1 MRHQN
6 KVRTLGRAKDQRE
19 AMIRSM
25 ATALFMHGEIKTT
38 VTRAKVLKAYAD
50 KIISFA
56 KQGDLHSRRQ
66 AARLIYDQ
74 VIPGAEEMPAPD
86 EGKKALEATVLR
98 KLFSEIAPKYTDRNG
113 GYTRIYKIGNR
124 RGDNAE
130 MALIQLV

>member
-6 KVRTLGRAKDQRE
+6 KVKTLGRAKDQRD

-74 VIPGAEEMPAPD
+74 AIPGAEEMPAPE